1 MSTCLHKLL
10 DMRTAHLTSFSPM
23 YARQHYQREQV
34 HILILRPWECS
45 QRTVE
50 WTVDVATAMGSGQ
63 RREFDS
69 ARCTMFQV
77 KVSTAPTSFW
87 SQIFES
93 SRMWLFPASKK
104 MSRKPNAN
112 HVPRCLRWGQR
123 SKRPSIP
130 FWDNLHPYL
139 WQYSSYFASS
149 EVLPCLKRTRNLY
162 CQLNMLTYGTKQLHV
177 VCSLWPFVKERRM
190 ESHIL
195 GQRNQAQ
202 WAVSIAMMNLGWPS
216 TSGELK

>member
-50 WTVDVATAMGSGQ
+50 WTVDVATAMGKRAETRIWLSQMHYVSSESFNSTHVHFGHKYLKVAGC
-63 RREFDS
+63 D
-69 ARCTMFQV
+69 CFQH
-77 KVSTAPTSFW
+77 
-87 SQIFES
+87 
-93 SRMWLFPASKK
+93 RKK

-130 FWDNLHPYL
+130 IWDNLHPYL
-139 WQYSSYFASS
+139 WQYSSYFALS

-162 CQLNMLTYGTKQLHV
+162 CQL
-177 VCSLWPFVKERRM
+177 
-190 ESHIL
+190 
-195 GQRNQAQ
+195 
-202 WAVSIAMMNLGWPS
+202 
-216 TSGELK
+216 